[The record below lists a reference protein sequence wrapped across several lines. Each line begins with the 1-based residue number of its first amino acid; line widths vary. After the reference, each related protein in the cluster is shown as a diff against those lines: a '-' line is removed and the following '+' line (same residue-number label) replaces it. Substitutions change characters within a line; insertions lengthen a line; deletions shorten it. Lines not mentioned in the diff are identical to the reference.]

1 MPNRVFSPFRALVV
15 GREGGRLAGYVQNH
29 PFSVVPV
36 GIVCPFLP
44 GAALS
49 GVENRGEEGLRDV
62 SNMRRFPRFVL
73 LISFSDTFLV
83 VSILD
88 IV

>member
-1 MPNRVFSPFRALVV
+1 M
-15 GREGGRLAGYVQNH
+15 
-29 PFSVVPV
+29 

-73 LISFSDTFLV
+73 LISFSDTLLV

>member
-1 MPNRVFSPFRALVV
+1 MPTFAFL
-15 GREGGRLAGYVQNH
+15 GGGGGGGNH

-62 SNMRRFPRFVL
+62 SNMRRFQRFVL
-73 LISFSDTFLV
+73 LISFSDTLLV

>member
-1 MPNRVFSPFRALVV
+1 M
-15 GREGGRLAGYVQNH
+15 
-29 PFSVVPV
+29 

-49 GVENRGEEGLRDV
+49 GVENGGEEGLWDV

-73 LISFSDTFLV
+73 LISFSDTLLV